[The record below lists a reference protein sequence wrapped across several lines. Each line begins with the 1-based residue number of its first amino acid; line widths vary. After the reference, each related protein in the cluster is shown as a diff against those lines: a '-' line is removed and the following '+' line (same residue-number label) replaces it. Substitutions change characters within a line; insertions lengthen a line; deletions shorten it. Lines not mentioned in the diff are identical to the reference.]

1 MTRTLAAVHRLLE
14 RRYGPPPPPPSS
26 DPFELVLWEQVA
38 YLVDDQRRRAAF
50 DLLRRRVGTAPADI
64 AAAPEK
70 VLREIAASGSP
81 IAVTE
86 RADRMRR
93 SAELVL
99 DRWQG
104 VLRRVLELPMLRA
117 RRELAK
123 FPMIGEP
130 GAEKILLFTGAQ
142 PILALES
149 NGVRVLLR
157 LGYGREEKS
166 YRATYRGVQAAAVPE
181 TRPEAEW
188 LIAQHLLLRTHG
200 QETCRRSAPAC
211 EVCPLT
217 RICDYFQRTVRGR
230 A

>member
-1 MTRTLAAVHRLLE
+1 MTRTLAAVRRLLA

-26 DPFELVLWEQVA
+26 DPFELVFWEQVA

-64 AAAPEK
+64 AAAPGK
-70 VLREIAASGSP
+70 VLREIAAAGGP
-81 IAVTE
+81 IGVTE
-86 RADRMRR
+86 RAERMQR
-93 SAELVL
+93 SADLVL

-104 VLRRVLELPMLRA
+104 DLRRALELPMAQA

-130 GAEKILLFTGAQ
+130 GAEKILLFTGTRAV
-142 PILALES
+142 LALES
-149 NGVRVLLR
+149 NGLRVLLR
-157 LGYGREEKS
+157 LGYGREEKN
-166 YRATYRGVQAAAVPE
+166 YRAMYRGVQAAAAPE

-188 LIAQHLLLRTHG
+188 LIGQHLLLRTHG
-200 QETCRRSAPAC
+200 QETCRRGAPAC

-217 RICDYFQRTVRGR
+217 RLCDYFRRTARGR